1 MENFRKTVYG
11 FEEVCFAEVLYG
23 KMTKFFTSDFSMNF
37 IQFLEEL
44 GQLLSILKVFEE
56 LPQTSVTSA
65 NFRKTG
71 VPLQSESKI
80 RIKI

>member
-11 FEEVCFAEVLYG
+11 FEEVCIAEVLYG
-23 KMTKFFTSDFSMNF
+23 KMTKFFTSDFSMNFF

-56 LPQTSVTSA
+56 LPHTSATSA

-71 VPLQSESKI
+71 VPNV
-80 RIKI
+80 